1 MEKEENTG
9 HGTHTCKKRDAV
21 HSGSY
26 YLVSSISNGIYP
38 HIEQVAVVLQ
48 TFKTTGTVRC
58 PITSAPILLVA
69 AGLIMLHD
77 KKEDSALQL
86 SGSTPAL
93 RYDTAHCSTRHR
105 RKAMQF
111 VSNINYSIHQMSK
124 AFNGISCAAE
134 GPFSVCTH
142 VEPSSQG

>member
-86 SGSTPAL
+86 SGS
-93 RYDTAHCSTRHR
+93 DIICSLQFLISLKYQFDAVEDIESHR
-105 RKAMQF
+105 D
-111 VSNINYSIHQMSK
+111 
-124 AFNGISCAAE
+124 
-134 GPFSVCTH
+134 
-142 VEPSSQG
+142 